1 MVLGQRVWLE
11 ERGNSVELREEIETL
26 VMEDIS

>member
-11 ERGNSVELREEIETL
+11 ERDNRVELREEIETL
-26 VMEDIS
+26 VMENTS